1 MLLFAVRVN
10 TDQVRLA
17 KGRLFQRSQILQ
29 QLRLGVHTHQ
39 HGGDPLLLPQPL
51 DGQLRKSLAPVLCQ
65 LIEFFDLLGT
75 VLIITY
81 MGLPS
86 GMPLAYLS
94 DSCPWASGEK
104 QITPLPLSRASFSSL
119 FFSTVRSKME

>member
-1 MLLFAVRVN
+1 M
-10 TDQVRLA
+10 
-17 KGRLFQRSQILQ
+17 
-29 QLRLGVHTHQ
+29 
-39 HGGDPLLLPQPL
+39 LPQPL
-51 DGQLRKSLAPVLCQ
+51 DCQLRKGLAPVFCQ
-65 LIEFFDLLGT
+65 LIEFFNLLGT
-75 VLIITY
+75 VPVITH
-81 MGLPS
+81 MGLQLIVAKQAGAS